1 MEGYEAE
8 TYGERIAARY
18 DELYADLD
26 PADAVETLADLAERR
41 GRVLELAIGTG
52 RIALPL
58 ADRGIDVQGVDIS
71 EAMVARLRSKPGG
84 EAIPVTMGDFAEV
97 PVEGRYGVVFVAFNT
112 FFGLTTQ
119 EEQVRCFENVAAHL
133 TEDGVFVLEAFI
145 PDLTRFDRKQR
156 VGAISIEL
164 DEVQLEA
171 TKYDPVAQRSTSQH
185 VLVTERGI
193 ELIPVVVRFAWPS
206 ELDQMAR
213 LAGLRLQERWGG
225 WDRRPFTADSERH
238 VSVYG
243 R

>member
-1 MEGYEAE
+1 VEGYEAD
-8 TYGERIAARY
+8 TYGERISARY

-26 PADAVETLADLAERR
+26 PKDAAETLARLAEGR

-58 ADRGIDVQGVDIS
+58 AAHGVEVHGVDVS

-84 EAIPVTMGDFAEV
+84 DAIPVTMGNFAEV

-119 EEQVRCFENVAAHL
+119 DEQVRCFENVAAHL
-133 TEDGVFVLEAFI
+133 ADDGVFVLEVFV
-145 PDLTRFDRKQR
+145 PDVARFDRMQR
-156 VGAISIEL
+156 VSAINVDL

-171 TKYDPVAQRSTSQH
+171 TKYDPMAQRSSTQH
-185 VLVTERGI
+185 VFVSPSGV
-193 ELIPVVVRFAWPS
+193 ELIPVVIRFAWPA
-206 ELDQMAR
+206 ELDLMAR
-213 LAGLRLQERWGG
+213 VAGLRLHERWGG
-225 WDRRPFTADSERH
+225 WDRQPFTADSGHH

>member
-8 TYGERIAARY
+8 TYGERIAERY
-18 DELYADLD
+18 DQLYAELD
-26 PADAVETLADLAERR
+26 PKDAAETLAELAQRR

-58 ADRGIDVQGVDIS
+58 AARGVEVHGVDVS

-84 EAIPVTMGDFAEV
+84 EAIPVTMGNFADV

-133 TEDGVFVLEAFI
+133 ADDGVFLLEMFV
-145 PDLTRFDRKQR
+145 PDVTRFDRKQR
-156 VGAISIEL
+156 VSAIAVEL

-171 TKYDPVAQRSTSQH
+171 TNYDPVAQRSTSQH
-185 VLVTERGI
+185 VFLSASGVD
-193 ELIPVVVRFAWPS
+193 LYPVVIRFAWPA
-206 ELDQMAR
+206 ELDLMAR
-213 LAGLRLQERWGG
+213 LAGLRLHERWGD